1 MKISKLFLEDFHQ
14 FKDFGLDL
22 TYPEGHDKAGRPLE
36 KVCIIGQSGTGKTNL
51 LLFIKK
57 ALNFL
62 GEISKLEQA
71 PQGIYETHLL
81 NVPSK
86 FEIRFE
92 GNPEVFSY
100 LSFFSPR
107 NFSIR
112 PRIDHITGQQEK
124 IFLGFD
130 NQDIQ
135 ANYDQRTG
143 PPGDRGI
150 RFQEH
155 AWRFLRT
162 YPFGYLYFPVDLANA
177 QFSKQEEVTAEIKP
191 ASLFEGIDL
200 NTHAAHKSWE
210 KILDEVKKY
219 DETYIEK
226 SVALSK
232 NEALRKGFDEWKN
245 TAYNPLKVLAQE
257 LLDDVLNK
265 FNLRVN
271 QDTTFERKEDIGLIK
286 IETLQGEKIPTDAWS
301 TGTKHLIFSAL
312 PLFALKP
319 EKKII
324 LFDEPERSLYPD
336 IQIKLID
343 ILTKETL
350 TTDCQFFF
358 ATHSP
363 LVASSFEPW
372 EIVELKFR
380 EDGSVYQELYFK
392 NERHVNNYF
401 IDPQLLRW
409 DGILQRVFDLDTA
422 SNPKRGTF
430 LNRLA
435 ELKKELEQKG
445 LSKEDRAEKWEEFA
459 KLAEKLNWDFE
470 ELDK

>member
-1 MKISKLFLEDFHQ
+1 MKISKIFIEDYRQ
-14 FKDFGLDL
+14 FKNFELDL
-22 TYPEGHDKAGRPLE
+22 TYPVGHDKAGKPLE

-71 PQGIYETHLL
+71 PQGIYEAHLL
-81 NVPSK
+81 DILSK
-86 FEIRFE
+86 FEIRFA

-107 NFSIR
+107 TFSIR
-112 PRIDHITGQQEK
+112 PRFDPITGQEEK
-124 IFLGFD
+124 VFLGFD
-130 NQDIQ
+130 NQQIQ
-135 ANYDQRTG
+135 ANYNLLTG
-143 PPGDRGI
+143 PPGNRGI
-150 RFQEH
+150 RFQDH
-155 AWRFLRT
+155 AWRFLKT
-162 YPFGYLYFPVDLANA
+162 YPFGYLYFPVDLANY
-177 QFSKQEEVTAEIKP
+177 QLSKQEEVTAEIKP
-191 ASLFEGIDL
+191 SSLFEGIDL

-210 KILDEVKKY
+210 RILDEVKRY
-219 DETYIEK
+219 DEAYIER

-232 NEALRKGFDEWKN
+232 NETLRKDFDEWKN

-286 IETLQGEKIPTDAWS
+286 IETLQGVKIPTDAWS

-336 IQIKLID
+336 IQTKLID

-372 EIVELKFR
+372 EIVELKFK
-380 EDGSVYQELYFK
+380 EDGAVYQEHYFEG
-392 NERHVNNYF
+392 ERHVDNYV
-401 IDPQLLRW
+401 IHPKLLRW
-409 DGILQRVFDLDTA
+409 DGILQRVFDLDAA
-422 SNPKRGTF
+422 SQPERSLV
-430 LNRLA
+430 LNQLA
-435 ELKKELEQKG
+435 QLKKILEQKDI
-445 LSKEDRAEKWEEFA
+445 SKNERTEKWEEYS

-470 ELDK
+470 ELNK